1 MNIRKQKLREEAIK
15 EQPIDKLFKEIDFS
29 FPIFPRRKGN
39 YHSDR
44 ILRQYQEY
52 NIVCLLI
59 SRKIFISYKEPEF
72 DVLIDN
78 QI

>member
-1 MNIRKQKLREEAIK
+1 MNIRKQKLREVRVRAIK

-52 NIVCLLI
+52 ND
-59 SRKIFISYKEPEF
+59 SMPA
-72 DVLIDN
+72 N
-78 QI
+78 